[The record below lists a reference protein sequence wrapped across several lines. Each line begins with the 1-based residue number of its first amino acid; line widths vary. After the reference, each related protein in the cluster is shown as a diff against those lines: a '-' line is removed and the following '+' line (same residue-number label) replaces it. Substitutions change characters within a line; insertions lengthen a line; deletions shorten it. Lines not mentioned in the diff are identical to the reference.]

1 MVRLI
6 SIRADISVF
15 NVSVVNFA
23 GRVKGFFFFFFLYPI
38 ESACIARAHVVL
50 FSWPFLGLILIL
62 MLVDIS
68 VLLKNVSVVSSA
80 STWRFWL
87 LGEVLVL

>member
-23 GRVKGFFFFFFLYPI
+23 GRVKGFFFTLYPI
-38 ESACIARAHVVL
+38 ESACTARAHVVL

-68 VLLKNVSVVSSA
+68 VLLKYVSVVSSA